1 MSAFAS
7 IVVRHGLEKHLL
19 HQSPELFQ
27 KIAECRSQLM
37 GSSNDGNT
45 DANEH
50 ILYTHQHMHTD
61 LLAHIKYINETEC
74 PELHN
79 IEVPKVYFPS

>member
-1 MSAFAS
+1 
-7 IVVRHGLEKHLL
+7 
-19 HQSPELFQ
+19 
-27 KIAECRSQLM
+27 M

-79 IEVPKVYFPS
+79 IEVPKVYFLI

>member
-1 MSAFAS
+1 
-7 IVVRHGLEKHLL
+7 
-19 HQSPELFQ
+19 
-27 KIAECRSQLM
+27 M
-37 GSSNDGNT
+37 GSSNEGNT

-79 IEVPKVYFPS
+79 IEVPKVYFPSSVNWQHVFKKCSSFA